1 MKKITGF
8 LIFFSML
15 ILMVQP
21 VGAEVSVTLSLDRR
35 EATLAD
41 SIELQVRVSGVR
53 RSDAPPV
60 IEGLEPFH
68 VTKGGSASRVEFVN
82 GRYHSGV
89 DYTYYLQPQKKGVFS
104 VGPAA
109 IKVDGKTSKSNVAT
123 LKVVQSGGDASG
135 ADKGPVFLT
144 ATLGSQK
151 AYVEQLVPYT
161 LKLYLRTN
169 VSDISLD
176 LPETDD
182 LTFRQLEKP
191 KESQA
196 VYQGVSYRV
205 LEVSYGVMP
214 LKTGRFRIPP
224 ARMGLTV
231 YSARSRTPRSLF
243 DDPFFGGAL
252 RSGRPMTVS
261 SEPLALEVL
270 PFPEKEKPS
279 GFTGLVGQFAIED
292 SLSDLEIRVGDSVT
306 LTLRLAGNGNVNRL
320 PDLKMPALDHL
331 KLYADEPVFQT
342 RAGADGLTGS
352 KIMKWALVPD
362 TEGRYTIPPF
372 TIHYFD
378 PKTEVYVTQR
388 TQSLVL
394 KVLPG
399 EKETLVTTPQGE
411 KSNETGPSA
420 KQEVKEI
427 GHDILPIYTSTSGLK
442 ADGWFSPKAM
452 GPGNPLC
459 WAILMMPFLFYGVV
473 FLGLRL
479 NRKSDQ
485 ALYVQRAKK
494 AAHVF
499 QKECRG
505 GEKDANGLMTAVRD
519 YMNDRFQLS
528 LGSLTPADVSKLLME
543 KGVHPDTA
551 SRLRDVLGDLEGRIY
566 TGGEATCGSASL
578 SIMEIIKKIEKELR

>member
-1 MKKITGF
+1 MKKFACF
-8 LIFFSML
+8 LIFLSML
-15 ILMVQP
+15 ILAVQAF
-21 VGAEVSVTLSLDRR
+21 GAEVSVTLNLDRR

-41 SIELQVRVSGVR
+41 SIQLQVRVSGAR

-68 VTKGGSASRVEFVN
+68 VTKGGSASRVEILN
-82 GRYHSGV
+82 GRYNSGV
-89 DYTYYLQPQKKGVFS
+89 DYTYYLQPKKKGVFR

-109 IKVDGKTSKSNVAT
+109 IKVDGKTSQSNVAT
-123 LKVVQSGGDASG
+123 LKVAAGGGDGSESE
-135 ADKGPVFLT
+135 KGPVFLT

-151 AYVEQLVPYT
+151 AYVEQQIPYT
-161 LKLYLRTN
+161 LKLYLRAN

-176 LPETDD
+176 LPETDA

-191 KESQA
+191 KESQT
-196 VYQGVSYRV
+196 VYHGVNYRI

-214 LKTGRFRIPP
+214 LKAGHFSIPP

-231 YSARSRTPRSLF
+231 YSARKRTPRSLF

-261 SEPLALEVL
+261 SKPLALEVV
-270 PFPEKEKPS
+270 PFPEKGKPS
-279 GFTGLVGQFAIED
+279 GFSGLVGQFAIQD
-292 SLSDLEIRVGDSVT
+292 SLSELEIRVGDSVT
-306 LTLRLAGNGNVNRL
+306 LTLRLAGKGNVNRL
-320 PDLKMPALDHL
+320 PDLKMPSLDHL
-331 KLYADEPVFQT
+331 KIYADEPVFQT

-352 KIMKWALVPD
+352 KTMKWALVPD
-362 TEGRYTIPPF
+362 AEGRYTIPPF
-372 TIHYFD
+372 AIHYFD
-378 PKTEVYVTQR
+378 PKAEAYEIKKTQPM
-388 TQSLVL
+388 VL

-399 EKETLVTTPQGE
+399 EKETLVTTPPGE
-411 KSNETGPSA
+411 KSKETAPFA

-427 GHDILPIYTSTSGLK
+427 GHDILPIYTSTSGLE

-459 WAILMMPFLFYGVV
+459 WAILVAPFLVYAMV

-485 ALYVQRAKK
+485 TLYAQRARK

-499 QKECRG
+499 LKECRG
-505 GEKDANGLMTAVRD
+505 DKKDANGLMIAVRD

-528 LGSLTPADVSKLLME
+528 LGALTPADVSKLLME
-543 KGVHPDTA
+543 KGVSPDTA
-551 SRLRDVLGDLEGRIY
+551 RSLRDVLGDLEGRIY
-566 TGGEATCGSASL
+566 TGGEAHCGSASRKIL
-578 SIMEIIKKIEKELR
+578 EIIKRIEKELR

>member
-1 MKKITGF
+1 MKKVSCF

-15 ILMVQP
+15 ILTVHA
-21 VGAEVSVTLSLDRR
+21 VGAEVSVTLNLDRR

-41 SIELQVRVSGVR
+41 SIQLQVRVSGAR
-53 RSDAPPV
+53 QSDAPPI

-68 VTKGGSASRVEFVN
+68 VTKGGSASRVEIVN
-82 GRYHSGV
+82 GRYNSGV
-89 DYTYYLQPQKKGVFS
+89 DYIYYLQPKKKGVFR
-104 VGPAA
+104 VGPAG
-109 IKVDGKTSKSNVAT
+109 IKVDGKTSRSNVAT
-123 LKVVQSGGDASG
+123 LKVAAGGASG
-135 ADKGPVFLT
+135 SEKGPVFLT

-151 AYVEQLVPYT
+151 AYVEQQIPYT
-161 LKLYLRTN
+161 LKLYLRAN

-191 KESQA
+191 KESQV
-196 VYQGVSYRV
+196 VYHGVNYRI

-214 LKTGRFRIPP
+214 LKAGHFSIPP

-231 YSARSRTPRSLF
+231 YSARKRTSRSLF

-261 SEPLALEVL
+261 SEPLALEVV
-270 PFPEKEKPS
+270 PFPKKGKPS
-279 GFTGLVGQFAIED
+279 SFSGLVGQFVIED
-292 SLSDLEIRVGDSVT
+292 SLSELEVQVGDSVT
-306 LTLRLAGNGNVNRL
+306 LTLRLAGKGNVNRL
-320 PDLKMPALDHL
+320 PDLKMPSLDHL
-331 KLYADEPVFQT
+331 KIYADEPVFQT

-352 KIMKWALVPD
+352 KTMKWALVPD
-362 TEGRYTIPPF
+362 AEGRYTIPPF
-372 TIHYFD
+372 AIHYFD
-378 PKTEVYVTQR
+378 PKAEVYEIQR

-399 EKETLVTTPQGE
+399 EKETLVTTPPGE
-411 KSNETGPSA
+411 KSKETAPFA

-427 GHDILPIYTSTSGLK
+427 GHDILPIHTSTSGLK
-442 ADGWFSPKAM
+442 SDGWFSPKTM

-459 WAILMMPFLFYGVV
+459 WAILVVPFLFYAMV

-485 ALYVQRAKK
+485 TLYAQRARK

-499 QKECRG
+499 LKECRG
-505 GEKDANGLMTAVRD
+505 DKKDANGLMIAVRD

-528 LGSLTPADVSKLLME
+528 LGALTPADVSKLLME
-543 KGVHPDTA
+543 KGVSPDTA
-551 SRLRDVLGDLEGRIY
+551 RSLRDVLGDLEGRIY
-566 TGGEATCGSASL
+566 TGGEASCGSASRKIL
-578 SIMEIIKKIEKELR
+578 EIIKQIEKELR

>member
-1 MKKITGF
+1 MKKIAGF
-8 LIFFSML
+8 IISLSML
-15 ILMVQP
+15 ILMVQS
-21 VGAEVSVTLSLDRR
+21 VGAEVSVALNLDRR
-35 EATLAD
+35 ESTLAD
-41 SIELQVRVSGVR
+41 SIALQVRVSGVR

-68 VTKGGSASRVEFVN
+68 VTNGGRASRVEFIN
-82 GRYHSGV
+82 GRYNSGV
-89 DYTYYLQPQKKGVFS
+89 DYTYYLKPKKKGVFR

-109 IKVDGKTSKSNVAT
+109 IKVDGKTSKSNVVT
-123 LKVVQSGGDASG
+123 LKVVAGGGDASG
-135 ADKGPVFLT
+135 SEKGPVFLT

-151 AYVEQLVPYT
+151 GYVEQQIPYT
-161 LKLYLRTN
+161 LKLYLRAN

-196 VYQGVSYRV
+196 VYHGVSYRI

-214 LKTGRFRIPP
+214 LKTGRFRVPP

-231 YSARSRTPRSLF
+231 YSARQRTPGNLF

-270 PFPEKEKPS
+270 PFPEKGKPS
-279 GFTGLVGQFAIED
+279 GFSGLVGQFAVED

-320 PDLKMPALDHL
+320 PDLKMPSLEHL
-331 KLYADEPVFQT
+331 KIYADEPVFQT

-352 KIMKWALVPD
+352 KTMKWALVPD
-362 TEGRYTIPPF
+362 VEGRYTIPPF

-378 PKTEVYVTQR
+378 PKAEAYETQR

-411 KSNETGPSA
+411 KSKETAPLA

-459 WAILMMPFLFYGVV
+459 WAILMAPFLVLGMV

-485 ALYVQRAKK
+485 TLYAQRARK
-494 AAHVF
+494 AAQVF
-499 QKECRG
+499 LKECRG
-505 GEKDANGLMTAVRD
+505 DQKDANSLMIAVRD

-528 LGSLTPADVSKLLME
+528 LGALTPADVSKLLMAQ
-543 KGVHPDTA
+543 GVSPDTA
-551 SRLRDVLGDLEGRIY
+551 GSLRDVLGDLEGRIY
-566 TGGEATCGSASL
+566 TGGEATCGSASRDIL
-578 SIMEIIKKIEKELR
+578 EIIKKIEKELR

>member
-1 MKKITGF
+1 MKKFAGF
-8 LIFFSML
+8 LMFLSLL
-15 ILMVQP
+15 IPGVQA
-21 VGAEVSVTLSLDRR
+21 VGAEVSVMLNLDHQ
-35 EATLAD
+35 EAVPAD
-41 SIELQVRVSGVR
+41 SIQLQVRVSGVR
-53 RSDAPPV
+53 QSDAPPV

-68 VTKGGSASRVEFVN
+68 VTKGGSASRVEILN

-89 DYTYYLQPQKKGVFS
+89 DYTYYLQPKKKGVFR
-104 VGPAA
+104 VGPAK
-109 IKVDGKTSKSNVAT
+109 IKVGGKTFRSNVAT
-123 LKVVQSGGDASG
+123 LKVKAGGDASG
-135 ADKGPVFLT
+135 SEKGPVFLT
-144 ATLGSQK
+144 ATLESQK
-151 AYVEQLVPYT
+151 GYVEQQIPYI

-214 LKTGRFRIPP
+214 LKAGSFRIPP

-231 YSARSRTPRSLF
+231 YSARKGTRRSLF

-270 PFPEKEKPS
+270 PFPEKDKPS
-279 GFTGLVGQFAIED
+279 GFSGLVGQFKIED
-292 SLSDLEIRVGDSVT
+292 SLSDRETRVGDSVT
-306 LTLRLAGNGNVNRL
+306 LTLRLFGNGNVNRL
-320 PDLKMPALDHL
+320 PDLEMPALDHL
-331 KLYADEPVFQT
+331 KIYADEPVFQT
-342 RAGADGLTGS
+342 RAGAHGLTGS
-352 KIMKWALVPD
+352 KTMKWALVPD
-362 TEGRYTIPPF
+362 AEGNYTIPPF
-372 TIHYFD
+372 TLHYFD
-378 PKTEVYVTQR
+378 PQTEAYGSQR
-388 TQSLVL
+388 TQPLVL

-399 EKETLVTTPQGE
+399 EKETLVTTPRGE
-411 KSNETGPSA
+411 NSKETGPPA

-427 GHDILPIYTSTSGLK
+427 GHDILPIYTSTSGLV
-442 ADGWFSPKAM
+442 ARGWFSPKTM

-459 WAILMMPFLFYGVV
+459 WAILMTPFLVYAMV
-473 FLGLRL
+473 FLGSRL

-485 ALYVQRAKK
+485 ALYAQRARK
-494 AAHVF
+494 ASRVF

-505 GEKDANGLMTAVRD
+505 NEKDAHGLMTAVRD

-528 LGSLTPADVSKLLME
+528 LGSLTPADVSRLLME

-551 SRLRDVLGDLEGRIY
+551 AGLRDVLGDLEGRIY
-566 TGGEATCGSASL
+566 TGGEAACGSASRDIL
-578 SIMEIIKKIEKELR
+578 EIIKKIEKELR